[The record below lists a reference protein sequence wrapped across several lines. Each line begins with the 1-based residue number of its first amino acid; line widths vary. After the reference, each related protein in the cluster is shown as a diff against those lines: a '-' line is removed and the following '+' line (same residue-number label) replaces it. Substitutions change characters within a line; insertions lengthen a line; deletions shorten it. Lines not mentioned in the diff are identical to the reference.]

1 MTKYIIILGLVIGFL
16 LGLGAQQVRIS
27 NLKASHAK
35 TLQGT
40 AEKTAATAV
49 AVNEYTNAVNTQL
62 SVIRKSNYETTQ
74 KLQAQLTSTTAA
86 RNAYIK
92 RLRKSATS
100 SNSNQAT
107 NTGSSSTRESDQASF
122 DLFLNLLDRHT
133 RELVEVGEYAD
144 KLKAAGLMCEQS
156 HDPLSQLHI
165 N

>member
-35 TLQGT
+35 TLQGL
-40 AEKTAATAV
+40 AEKTAAAAL

-74 KLQAQLTSTTAA
+74 KLQAQLTSTAAA

-100 SNSNQAT
+100 SNSSQAT
-107 NTGSSSTRESDQASF
+107 DTGSSSTRESDQASF